1 MFVRYRAV
9 PPPVTS
15 VFILAKDTA
24 KGPTSNVCDSTRKV
38 DVVHDNFLENVINCL
53 PTITDVS
60 APLPACAGVLALQ
73 VQHVC
78 MLHPKSRSYAAQ
90 QVYQ

>member
-60 APLPACAGVLALQ
+60 APLPAVRRGARPSSAARLYAT
-73 VQHVC
+73 
-78 MLHPKSRSYAAQ
+78 PKEP
-90 QVYQ
+90 